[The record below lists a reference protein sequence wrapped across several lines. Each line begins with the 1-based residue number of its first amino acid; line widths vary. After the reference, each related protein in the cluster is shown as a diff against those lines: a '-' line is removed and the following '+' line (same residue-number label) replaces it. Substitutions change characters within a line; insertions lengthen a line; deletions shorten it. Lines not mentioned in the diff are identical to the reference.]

1 MTRRTGDMQ
10 APTSTISLPNGVVL
24 HFKPSDL
31 ELDPPLAVVLD
42 DMECAFN
49 RFSLFNSS
57 IKKEPMFKSS
67 GFILDAASRTL
78 PII

>member
-10 APTSTISLPNGVVL
+10 APTSTISLPNGVVPN
-24 HFKPSDL
+24 FKLSDL
-31 ELDPPLAVVLD
+31 ELDPPLTVVLD
-42 DMECAFN
+42 DIECAFN
-49 RFSLFNSS
+49 RFSLFKSS
-57 IKKEPMFKSS
+57 IKKEPKFKSS

>member
-1 MTRRTGDMQ
+1 
-10 APTSTISLPNGVVL
+10 
-24 HFKPSDL
+24 
-31 ELDPPLAVVLD
+31 
-42 DMECAFN
+42 MECAFN

-67 GFILDAASRTL
+67 GSILDAASRTL